1 MRIGDDVAWTA
12 DASRVVALDLA
23 QPGASP
29 LVLESTS
36 AVIWEEIAIRG
47 PIEVDALLGL
57 LAQTF
62 DVQADEIRSD
72 VDRLLAELR
81 SRRLLVG

>member
-12 DASRVVALDLA
+12 DESRVVALDLT

-36 AVIWEEIAIRG
+36 AVVWEEIAIRG
-47 PIEVDALLGL
+47 PIEVDELLEL
-57 LAQTF
+57 LAQAF
-62 DVQADEIRSD
+62 DVRADDIRRD
-72 VDRLLAELR
+72 VDSLLAELR
-81 SRRLLVG
+81 SRRLLAG

>member
-12 DASRVVALDLA
+12 DETRVVALDLA

-47 PIEVDALLGL
+47 PIEVDELVGL
-57 LAQTF
+57 LAHTF
-62 DVQADEIRSD
+62 DVRADDIRSD
-72 VDRLLAELR
+72 VGSLLTELR
-81 SRRLLVG
+81 SRRLLAG